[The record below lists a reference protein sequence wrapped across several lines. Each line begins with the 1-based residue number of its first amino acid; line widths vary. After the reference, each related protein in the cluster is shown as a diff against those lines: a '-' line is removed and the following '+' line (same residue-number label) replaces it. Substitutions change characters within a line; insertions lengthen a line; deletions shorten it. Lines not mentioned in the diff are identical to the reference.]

1 MIFIEKVSFEQLLC
15 RGILQVN
22 FIFLY
27 CFGVFPFLIINMILI
42 EVFQALVRPIWS
54 WYFSSLQSIPI
65 DGVEP
70 RVIFY
75 FFVSVYA

>member
-42 EVFQALVRPIWS
+42 EVFQALVRPIWI